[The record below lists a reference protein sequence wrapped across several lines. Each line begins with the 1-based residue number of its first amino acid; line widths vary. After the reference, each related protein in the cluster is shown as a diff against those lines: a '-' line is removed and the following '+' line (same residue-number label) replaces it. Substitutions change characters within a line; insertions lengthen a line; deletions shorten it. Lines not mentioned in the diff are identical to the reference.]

1 MRTVCPRSAKSFVHE
16 DLVPRLVGGPY
27 TSKIVTFCL
36 AWSQEV
42 PFFFG
47 IYCRWTVWK
56 VVEGVGSS
64 SCECNLIFSFSKIIL
79 FPEKKFYLNAWIM
92 VYGLKGIIFKSLN
105 ISALHVSLSF
115 ALSFLH
121 QWNARCHAKSRVFG
135 LLPVSLLSPIKNALP
150 HELNLISLSIP
161 NSWDVS
167 SVYPFWLCL
176 AHSKIEIWSFF
187 S

>member
-1 MRTVCPRSAKSFVHE
+1 MKTLFHVSWVVHTQAKSSRSVWL
-16 DLVPRLVGGPY
+16 DLRRFL
-27 TSKIVTFCL
+27 
-36 AWSQEV
+36 
-42 PFFFG
+42 FFFG

-105 ISALHVSLSF
+105 ISALHISLSF

-167 SVYPFWLCL
+167 SVYPFLLCL

-187 S
+187 F